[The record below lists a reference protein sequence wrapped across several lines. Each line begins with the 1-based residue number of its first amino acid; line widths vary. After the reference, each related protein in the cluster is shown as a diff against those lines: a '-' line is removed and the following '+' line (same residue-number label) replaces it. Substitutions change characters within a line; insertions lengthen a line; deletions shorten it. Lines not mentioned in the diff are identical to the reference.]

1 MNDAAYRRIGIQVI
15 IHTAPVLARAD
26 VAAGGR
32 GEAQSEYLTI
42 VPLLILIYSTP

>member
-26 VAAGGR
+26 VAAAAGEGR
-32 GEAQSEYLTI
+32 HRMNRYLTI
-42 VPLLILIYSTP
+42 VQLPIYLTP